1 MPILNTIIGHNIIT
15 AADYLRQDHLV
26 AIPTETVYGLAA
38 NALKEQAVVKIFETK
53 RRPRFNPLILH
64 SYAPDIL
71 QHYADFTPAALS
83 LARAAMPGPLALLL
97 PKKETVPDI
106 LTAGSAKVV
115 VRIPNHSMSLELLQM
130 VGFPLAAPSANP
142 FGYISPTTAQHVYKN
157 FAGKLPYILDGGP
170 CRVGVESTIAEIM
183 DDHILIHRNGGMA
196 IEEIHEITGLEII
209 SAPKQSTLTSGKL
222 KSHYAPGKPLHTG
235 EIEDLHRQYRGQ
247 KIAVVS
253 FFHDYSYLQGVDS
266 FVLSPE
272 KSLIVA
278 AAKLFQTLR
287 NIDTGH
293 YDLIL
298 AELFPDTGLGKA
310 INDRL
315 QRAQWIHK

>member
-1 MPILNTIIGHNIIT
+1 MNTIIGHSIFE
-15 AADYLRQDHLV
+15 AAGFLKRDALV

-38 NALKEQAVVKIFETK
+38 NALVEQAVVKIFETK
-53 RRPRFNPLILH
+53 NRPRFNPLILH
-64 SYAPDIL
+64 SYAAEML
-71 QHYADFTPAALS
+71 LNYAEFTATALK
-83 LARAAMPGPLALLL
+83 LAKAAMPGPLALLL

-115 VRIPNHSMSLELLQM
+115 VRIPKHAMSLELLQM
-130 VGFPLAAPSANP
+130 IGFPLAAPSANP

-157 FAGKLPYILDGGP
+157 FAGKIPYILDGGP
-170 CRVGVESTIAEIM
+170 CQVGVESTIAEIM
-183 DDHILIHRNGGMA
+183 EDHILIHRNGGMA
-196 IEEIHEITGLEII
+196 IEDIQEITGLDVIP
-209 SAPKQSTLTSGKL
+209 APKNSSLTSGKL
-222 KSHYAPGKPLHTG
+222 KSHYSPAIPLHMG
-235 EIEDLHRQYRGQ
+235 EIETLYQEYVEK

-253 FFHDYSYLQGVDS
+253 FCRDYSYLQGVDS

-272 KSLIVA
+272 SSLSVA
-278 AAKLFQTLR
+278 ATNLFQTLR
-287 NIDTGH
+287 SIDAGH

-298 AELFPDTGLGKA
+298 AERFPDTGLGKA